1 MKKVF
6 ISFAVLALLGTGAAV
21 YAHGPG
27 WGGAYPCPGYNSDAP
42 MMGPGYGG
50 PVMGG
55 RGSYDQKYLDETA
68 DLRKELNTKKFE
80 YFEAIRNPKTA
91 PETVAKL
98 EKEIGELQ
106 GTLNAKAPQGTNRG
120 YNMPCWQ

>member
-6 ISFAVLALLGTGAAV
+6 ISFTVLAVLGMGGAV
-21 YAHGPG
+21 YANGPG
-27 WGGAYPCPGYNSDAP
+27 VGGTFPCAGYSSGYT
-42 MMGPGYGG
+42 MLGPGYGG
-50 PVMGG
+50 PMMGW
-55 RGSYDQKYLDETA
+55 RGGYDQKYLDETA
-68 DLRKELNTKKFE
+68 DLRKDLNAKQFE
-80 YFEAIRNPKTA
+80 YFEAIRNPKTT

-106 GTLNAKAPQGTNRG
+106 GTLNTKAPQGTNRG